1 VSAREHLPST
11 AGLAGRVDGV
21 LIDIDDTLLDN
32 KSAIRHAV
40 SVIARQYL
48 PSDTDIDAASA
59 YFRADRH
66 GYYRAF
72 TRGEIDART
81 QRWRRAKDLHEQF
94 GGAPLD
100 DEATVAP
107 WIAAF
112 DAAYAAGWTI
122 HHDSVAFLAALDA
135 LGLPYGVL
143 SNARRAQQVPKL
155 AAVGLSAVPL
165 LVCVDDFGYGKPD
178 PRIFHKA
185 CSLLGTEPSRTV
197 YVGDEFDID
206 AAAAVRAGLVGV
218 WCDRPGAWEHW
229 GDADVDG
236 AGALRVESL
245 AELASLLSRP
255 AAP

>member
-1 VSAREHLPST
+1 MT
-11 AGLAGRVDGV
+11 ALADVAGV

-40 SVIARQYL
+40 SVIAREYL

-81 QRWRRAKDLHEQF
+81 QRWRRARDLHDRF

-100 DEATVAP
+100 DETTVTS

-122 HHDSVAFLAALDA
+122 HDDSVAFLAALDA

-165 LVCVDDFGYGKPD
+165 LVCVDDFGYAKPD
-178 PRIFHKA
+178 PRAFHKA

-218 WCDRPGAWEHW
+218 WCDRPGAWDHW
-229 GDADVDG
+229 GDADVAE
-236 AGALRVESL
+236 AGAVRVESL